1 VPTTP
6 SISLRNL
13 LLAALMGLAAVPAFA
28 ERADRDKPTLIDSDT
43 LQYDDVRQT
52 SVFTGNVVL
61 TKGTLIIRSDRMEL
75 REDAEGY
82 QTGIATANKG
92 KQVFVRQKREGVEEY
107 TEGTSDRTEY
117 EGKTERIFFIDK
129 ALVKRLACGIVQ
141 DEIRGQV
148 VIYDQR
154 TETYSAQGGPRSPQ
168 ANQRVRTVIQ
178 SKTAGTTP
186 APSGPPATACAA
198 TPAPA
203 AAPGAKP
210 AASTAP
216 AAKPAAPAPKA
227 PAAGARQ

>member
-1 VPTTP
+1 MPTT
-6 SISLRNL
+6 SSLSLRNL

-28 ERADRDKPTLIDSDT
+28 ERADRDKPTLIDSDS

-107 TEGTSDRTEY
+107 TEGTSNRTEY
-117 EGKTERIFFIDK
+117 EGKTERIFFIDQ
-129 ALVKRLACGIVQ
+129 ALVKRLACGVVQ

-168 ANQRVRTVIQ
+168 PNQRVRTVIQ
-178 SKTAGTTP
+178 SKTAGTAP
-186 APSGPPATACAA
+186 APSGPPATACPPAAA
-198 TPAPA
+198 TPA
-203 AAPGAKP
+203 AKP
-210 AASTAP
+210 AAPAAP

>member
-1 VPTTP
+1 M
-6 SISLRNL
+6 
-13 LLAALMGLAAVPAFA
+13 LLAALLGLAAVPAFA

-43 LQYDDVRQT
+43 LQYDDVRQV

-107 TEGTSDRTEY
+107 TEGTSNRTEY
-117 EGKTERIFFIDK
+117 EGKTERIFFIDQ
-129 ALVKRLACGIVQ
+129 ALVKRLACGVVQ

-178 SKTAGTTP
+178 SKTAGTTE
-186 APSGPPATACAA
+186 APSGPPATACPPTAS
-198 TPAPA
+198 T
-203 AAPGAKP
+203 AKP
-210 AASTAP
+210 AAGA
-216 AAKPAAPAPKA
+216 AAKPAAPAVKA
-227 PAAGARQ
+227 PAPATGARQ

>member
-1 VPTTP
+1 VPTTT
-6 SISLRNL
+6 SLSLRHL

-28 ERADRDKPTLIDSDT
+28 ERADRDKPTLIDSDS
-43 LQYDDVRQT
+43 LQYDDVRQV

-107 TEGTSDRTEY
+107 TEGTSNRTEY
-117 EGKTERIFFIDK
+117 EGKTERIFFIDQ
-129 ALVKRLACGIVQ
+129 ALVKRLACGVVQ

-178 SKTAGTTP
+178 SKTAGTAP
-186 APSGPPATACAA
+186 APSGPPATACPP
-198 TPAPA
+198 TPAA
-203 AAPGAKP
+203 SSAAKP
-210 AASTAP
+210 AAPAAP
-216 AAKPAAPAPKA
+216 AAKPAAPATKA

>member
-1 VPTTP
+1 MPTTP
-6 SISLRNL
+6 SLSLRNL
-13 LLAALMGLAAVPAFA
+13 LLAALLGLAVVPAFA

-43 LQYDDVRQT
+43 LQYDDVRQV

-129 ALVKRLACGIVQ
+129 ALVKRLACGVVQ

-178 SKTAGTTP
+178 SKTAGTTE
-186 APSGPPATACAA
+186 APSGPPATAC
-198 TPAPA
+198 P
-203 AAPGAKP
+203 P
-210 AASTAP
+210 AAST
-216 AAKPAAPAPKA
+216 AAKPAAPAAAKPAAAASKPAA

>member
-1 VPTTP
+1 MPTTP

-13 LLAALMGLAAVPAFA
+13 LLATLLGLAAVPAFA

-92 KQVFVRQKREGVEEY
+92 KQVFVRQKREGVEEF
-107 TEGTSDRTEY
+107 TEGTSNRAEY
-117 EGKTERIFFIDK
+117 EGKSERIFFIDQ
-129 ALVKRLACGIVQ
+129 ALVKRLSCGVAQ

-154 TETYSAQGGPRSPQ
+154 SETYSAQGGPRSPQ

-186 APSGPPATACAA
+186 APSGPPTATCP
-198 TPAPA
+198 TAPA
-203 AAPGAKP
+203 AAGAKP
-210 AASTAP
+210 AAP
-216 AAKPAAPAPKA
+216 AAKPAAAPVPKA